1 MLLAFC
7 EKRERE
13 REKKGKWLREDMP
26 LKHVPSILYHEY
38 RFLGQILMK

>member
-13 REKKGKWLREDMP
+13 REKKKGKWLREDMP
-26 LKHVPSILYHEY
+26 LRPSILYHEY